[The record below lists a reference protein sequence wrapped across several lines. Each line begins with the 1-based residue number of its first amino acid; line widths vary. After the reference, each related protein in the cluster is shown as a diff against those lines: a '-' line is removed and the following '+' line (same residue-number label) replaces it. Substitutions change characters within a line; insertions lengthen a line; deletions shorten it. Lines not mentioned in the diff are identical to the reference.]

1 MIPGEAPEIS
11 IVVPVFNEEANV
23 APLCRA
29 VREAL
34 ADSGL
39 DYELVLV
46 DDGSSD
52 GTRERL
58 LEERRRDPRIRPH
71 LLERNA
77 GQTLAMAAG
86 FAGAR
91 GRIIVSMDGDLQND
105 PRDIPMLV
113 RRIDEG
119 FDVVCGW
126 RRDRK
131 DAWLSRTLPS
141 KIANR
146 LIAWMTGVPI
156 HDNGCSLKAYRAEVI
171 RSLNLYSDM
180 HRFLPALSSMTGAR
194 IDEVVVR
201 HHPRVHGESKYGIG
215 RTFKVLADMV
225 TIKMITQFSG
235 RPGHWFALL
244 SLPWLALGLLSAGVW
259 IAGLRL
265 FHQKASVVFPSL
277 AMVFL
282 YLFGSLMSLAVL
294 SEILLSHRD
303 RQYLQRLASVLT
315 VELGTGGSR
324 TASGS
329 GGRR

>member
-1 MIPGEAPEIS
+1 MTPGDAPEIS
-11 IVVPVFNEEANV
+11 VVVPVFNEEANV

-29 VREAL
+29 VRDAL
-34 ADSGL
+34 AGSGL
-39 DYELVLV
+39 AHELVLV
-46 DDGSSD
+46 DDGSTD
-52 GTRERL
+52 RTRERL
-58 LEERRRDPRIRPH
+58 LDEQRHDSRVRPH
-71 LLERNA
+71 LLARNS

-86 FAGAR
+86 FAHAR

-105 PRDIPMLV
+105 ARDILMLV

-119 FDVVCGW
+119 YDVVCGW
-126 RRDRK
+126 RRDRQ

-171 RSLNLYSDM
+171 RSLHLYSDM

-235 RPGHWFALL
+235 RPGRWFALL

-259 IAGLRL
+259 IGGLR
-265 FHQKASVVFPSL
+265 FFERQASVVFPSL

-282 YLFGSLMSLAVL
+282 YLFGSLISLGVL
-294 SEILLSHRD
+294 SEILLAHRD
-303 RQYLQRLASVLT
+303 RRYLQRLASVLT
-315 VELGTGGSR
+315 VEMQ
-324 TASGS
+324 TAGFERARRP
-329 GGRR
+329 GRVP